1 LIKALS
7 LPEQLPQAREGQ
19 GGEMKTPAFDTPNP
33 FALPEGPI
41 FVFQRPGQCPAK
53 KLDNQDLEKLRQ
65 LLKTMGKNGDSP
77 SVK

>member
-1 LIKALS
+1 
-7 LPEQLPQAREGQ
+7 
-19 GGEMKTPAFDTPNP
+19 MKTPAFDTPNP